1 MTPVHFSQLLV
12 MFLLPLAAVII
23 PILMG
28 QWLGLNHRKKDLEIE
43 NIPIQTVVS
52 AAFALLAFMVAFT
65 FQIAAT
71 RYDARKS
78 MLMKEVKDIRTGYL
92 RSGLIPEPYRSL
104 TRKHLVKY
112 VDIRVEL
119 LNDLSRL
126 NQALGSSQTIL
137 DTLWS
142 YAEVLAAK
150 DRSSEV
156 FALYTTTINDI
167 IDSYDA
173 RVTLAIVYRIP
184 RAILWVLF
192 IIGFLSMFVIG
203 YQFGVSGKGSF
214 SMNLLLG
221 VTFAVVMFLIYALD
235 RPETGLV
242 PVNQVPLMNLHKQLH
257 ERQANVGRSVPG
269 N

>member
-1 MTPVHFSQLLV
+1 MTPVHFSQLV
-12 MFLLPLAAVII
+12 WMFLLPLAAVII

-28 QWLGLNHRKKDLEIE
+28 QWMGLEHRKKDLEIQ
-43 NIPIQTVVS
+43 NIPIESVVS

-65 FQIAAT
+65 FQIAAN
-71 RYDARKS
+71 RYDSRKS
-78 MLMKEVKDIRTGYL
+78 MLMEEVKDIRSGYL
-92 RSGLIPEPYRSL
+92 RAGLIPEPYRSL

-112 VDIRVEL
+112 VDLRVEL
-119 LNDLSRL
+119 LKDLSQL
-126 NQALGSSQTIL
+126 EQALGSSQTIL

-142 YAEVLAAK
+142 YTESLAAQ

-156 FALYTTTINDI
+156 YALYTTSINDI
-167 IDSYDA
+167 IDAYDL
-173 RVTLAIVYRIP
+173 RVTLVMVYRIP
-184 RAILWVLF
+184 RAILTVLF
-192 IIGFLSMFVIG
+192 IIGFISMFVLG

-221 VTFAVVMFLIYALD
+221 VTFAVVMFLIFALD

-257 ERQANVGRSVPG
+257 ERQANTELIVPG